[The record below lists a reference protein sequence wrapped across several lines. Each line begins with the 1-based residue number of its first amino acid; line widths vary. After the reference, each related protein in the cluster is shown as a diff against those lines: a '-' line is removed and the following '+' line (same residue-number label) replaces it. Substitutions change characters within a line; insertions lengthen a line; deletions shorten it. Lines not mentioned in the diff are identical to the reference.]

1 MLNNKEKMKAEK
13 LKFTI
18 IQNKNKFKKNF
29 KSQYHSFTEWQIK
42 NLNRGAS
49 DSQVLSMKLL

>member
-18 IQNKNKFKKNF
+18 IQNKNKFKKILRV
-29 KSQYHSFTEWQIK
+29 SIIH
-42 NLNRGAS
+42 L
-49 DSQVLSMKLL
+49 LSGKLKI